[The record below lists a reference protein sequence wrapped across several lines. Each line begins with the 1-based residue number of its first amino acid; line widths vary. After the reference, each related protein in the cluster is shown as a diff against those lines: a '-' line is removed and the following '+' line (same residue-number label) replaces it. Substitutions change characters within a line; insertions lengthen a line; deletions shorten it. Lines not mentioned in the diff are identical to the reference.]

1 MVGVVA
7 YGAGHASR
15 DREEPQ
21 MGVRIG
27 QWTLDVS
34 DVEVMAQFW
43 AAALGYRIDDDGQHL
58 PPPPAAGADAPSV
71 WLQPVR
77 EPTSGKN
84 RGHPDL
90 VPDDGNADAEVERLL
105 ALGARHADVGQ
116 SGTEGFVVLADPEGN
131 EFCVLRG
138 SALDADGPAQ
148 LRGGPPAS
156 QRPTRPQPPTGRP
169 GPRSG

>member
-1 MVGVVA
+1 
-7 YGAGHASR
+7 
-15 DREEPQ
+15 

-27 QWTLDVS
+27 QWTLDVY

-43 AAALGYRIDDDGQHL
+43 AAALGYWIDDDGQHL
-58 PPPPAAGADAPSV
+58 RPPPAAGADGLSV
-71 WLQPVR
+71 WLQPVG

-90 VPDDGNADAEVERLL
+90 VPDDGDTDAEVERLL

-138 SALDADGPAQ
+138 SALD
-148 LRGGPPAS
+148 S
-156 QRPTRPQPPTGRP
+156 
-169 GPRSG
+169 